1 MRTSLV
7 TIVLATVLA
16 TLVALGTAGAA
27 PAAPTSG
34 GGDAGSR
41 CGAGISATP
50 CIGIVDLPGDRDLR
64 ARLAAR

>member
-7 TIVLATVLA
+7 PIILA

-50 CIGIVDLPGDRDLR
+50 CSGIFDLTGDRDLR
-64 ARLAAR
+64 ARLDAR